1 MPCELLSFQAA
12 LDRYLQ
18 KTSTALSSRSFA
30 NIYAWQDFFQFRF
43 EEIDGNLCVFATE
56 EAGTFLYLPPLGES
70 ISPKAVEY
78 SFERM
83 RQINKSSSVTRIEN
97 VSQEQLKF
105 FATDKYKI
113 YKKGYEYLYFR
124 NDLVRL
130 KGQAYKSKR
139 HACRHFEKSFS
150 AAFLGYDPSMAKE
163 CLELFAEWEKHKRL
177 TLTEDIDLAL
187 LEDALSVHRRVLK
200 DFQQLNVIGRV
211 VEVNARIAGYTFGY
225 FVGQETFCDLLEIT
239 DPQYSGLGAY
249 IFNQLC
255 QDPALLG
262 VKFINVMDDCA
273 PQNVNRT
280 KMSFRPAALL
290 PVYNVSLLG

>member
-163 CLELFAEWEKHKRL
+163 CLELFAEWQKHKRL

-187 LEDALSVHRRVLK
+187 LEDALSVHRRVLT

-280 KMSFRPAALL
+280 KRSFRPAALL
-290 PVYNVSLLG
+290 PVYNVSLVG